1 MSWSGREELPFS
13 ADEKVASS
21 HLLSESKS
29 VRVLGFLTLSLR
41 LLGYYFIIFYFKND
55 LHA

>member
-21 HLLSESKS
+21 HTIRKQVCAGSGVPDFEPETLGLL
-29 VRVLGFLTLSLR
+29 FYN
-41 LLGYYFIIFYFKND
+41 LLLQK
-55 LHA
+55 